1 MKTLCLLVSGTTL
14 TDNQSTPSGTLGR
27 ARSRDSADPPDLL
40 SFPTKAFGTLG
51 SPGSRPSSLP
61 QFGTLPYARSHSPFS
76 PPMPVVPRSGYVTI
90 PRRPRV
96 PSWTA
101 SLSPVLVSP
110 EDGVEP
116 VYDNLGPRTTLNG
129 SSVLSLNKMDLTPT
143 AYKMRPLPAAPVY
156 EPINELRTS
165 WARSTPDYGDE
176 REMLITSPHIS
187 VAVTKKTPPNPP
199 PKPKKKKS
207 LFDDEGEDGTEV

>member
-1 MKTLCLLVSGTTL
+1 M
-14 TDNQSTPSGTLGR
+14 
-27 ARSRDSADPPDLL
+27 
-40 SFPTKAFGTLG
+40 
-51 SPGSRPSSLP
+51 
-61 QFGTLPYARSHSPFS
+61 
-76 PPMPVVPRSGYVTI
+76 PRSGYVTI
-90 PRRPRV
+90 PRRPRI

-116 VYDNLGPRTTLNG
+116 VYDNLGPRTTING
-129 SSVLSLNKMDLTPT
+129 SSVLSLNKMDLTPV
-143 AYKMRPLPAAPVY
+143 AYKTRPLPAAPVY

-176 REMLITSPHIS
+176 REMLITGSPHVS